1 MNHLS
6 RQAGLI
12 AFLAAAVTTTSMAER
27 PSECTDGE
35 NYSTKWLPVANYPVG
50 CGDHVS
56 TCGAPACICLPNF
69 CPGIDDVVELG
80 ILIHFNEVIHLS
92 SGNFP
97 TESRGNSLRVPQ
109 IGSSTEFWVE
119 GKKNKTL
126 QCFKSKGYIRN
137 VDVSEDG
144 SQTVTARGY

>member
-1 MNHLS
+1 MV
-6 RQAGLI
+6 AG
-12 AFLAAAVTTTSMAER
+12 
-27 PSECTDGE
+27 
-35 NYSTKWLPVANYPVG
+35 ANYPVG

-144 SQTVTARGY
+144 SQTVTVRGHIVLGLGPYEQLNYRFSGLNPNNITGPGLYYCR

>member
-12 AFLAAAVTTTSMAER
+12 VFLAAAVTTTSMAER

-35 NYSTKWLPVANYPVG
+35 NYSSKWLPVPVDANYPAD
-50 CGDHVS
+50 CDVS

-69 CPGIDDVVELG
+69 CPGIDDVVVG
-80 ILIHFNEVIHLS
+80 FTNPFQRS
-92 SGNFP
+92 DTFPGNFP
-97 TESRGNSLRVPQ
+97 TEPRGNSLRVPQ

-119 GKKNKTL
+119 GKKNETL
-126 QCFKSKGYIRN
+126 QCFKSKGYN
-137 VDVSEDG
+137 PVM
-144 SQTVTARGY
+144 